1 MGIRFACHH
10 CGHPLNIKQEL
21 AGRVGRCPDCEQRF
35 RIPLEDAPQ
44 SLPISST
51 ASEGTSDSVT
61 DLAWRGDAREPV
73 TPEAVPAKG
82 SATTLA
88 AAPAN
93 ATQWYVRPPAGG
105 QYGPA
110 DDELIK
116 NWIAEYRITPSTLVW
131 RDGWPQWKNANEV
144 FPELTDAAARSRP
157 STTNAVS
164 GKISLDELT
173 AATAAAAPALVGDAA
188 IGQKRSARKRR
199 QLQLVVGLAAIVC
212 CLIGALILLWLFR

>member
-44 SLPISST
+44 SLPIT
-51 ASEGTSDSVT
+51 ATGGEGTSDSVT

-73 TPEAVPAKG
+73 TPEAVPA
-82 SATTLA
+82 TPPA
-88 AAPAN
+88 AGPTNAP
-93 ATQWYVRPPAGG
+93 QWYVRPPAGG

-110 DDELIK
+110 NDELIK
-116 NWIAEYRITPSTLVW
+116 SWIAEYRITPSTLVW
-131 RDGWPQWKNANEV
+131 RDGWPQWKNASEV

-157 STTNAVS
+157 SVANAVS
-164 GKISLDELT
+164 EKVSPDEL
-173 AATAAAAPALVGDAA
+173 AVATAAAPALVGDAA
-188 IGQKRSARKRR
+188 IGQQRSARKRR
-199 QLQLVVGLAAIVC
+199 RIQLVIGLTAIVG
-212 CLIGALILLWLFR
+212 CLIGVLILLWLFR

>member
-44 SLPISST
+44 SLPISAT
-51 ASEGTSDSVT
+51 AGEGTSDSVT
-61 DLAWRGDAREPV
+61 DLAWRGDTREPV

-88 AAPAN
+88 AALTN

-131 RDGWPQWKNANEV
+131 RDGWPQWKNASEV

-157 STTNAVS
+157 PTSNAVS
-164 GKISLDELT
+164 GKASLDEL
-173 AATAAAAPALVGDAA
+173 AVATAAAPAMVGDAA

-199 QLQLVVGLAAIVC
+199 RLQLVIGLAAIVC